1 VPCKIRLFGSTSG
14 VFIGE
19 INYGGEGGIDTP
31 IGEWEVRV
39 GERWY
44 VSCYQCQFSI

>member
-1 VPCKIRLFGSTSG
+1 M
-14 VFIGE
+14 
-19 INYGGEGGIDTP
+19 NNGGGGGIGTP

-44 VSCYQCQFSI
+44 VSSYQHRSWI